1 MSEQD
6 FTQQI
11 AASWAAAQ
19 PLRQAR
25 VLDFSGSVTQES
37 ANDLCAHLLLLDR
50 LDHTRPIQLRLNS
63 PGGVVYAGLAVYD
76 VLRHLRASVATV
88 AIGQVA
94 GVAALLLMAGKP
106 GQRFAMATST
116 VHYTPLRTPAG
127 GMASDIV
134 IAKREVQRL
143 AGVLQDIAKTHTRAG
158 GLGQLFAPSAGFTQ
172 ERTFTAQEAVRYRI
186 VDAVVQTAD
195 EVGG

>member
-25 VLDFSGSVTQES
+25 VLDFSGSVTEES

-50 LDHTRPIQLRLNS
+50 LDHTRPIQLRMDS
-63 PGGVVYAGLAVYD
+63 PGGVVYSGLAVYD
-76 VLRHLRASVATV
+76 VLRNLRAPVTTIAN
-88 AIGQVA
+88 GQVA
-94 GVAALLLMAGKP
+94 GIAALLLMAGTP
-106 GQRFAMATST
+106 GRRFALANST
-116 VHYTPLRTPAG
+116 IHYTPLHTPAG
-127 GMASDIV
+127 GTASDIV
-134 IAKREVQRL
+134 IAGREVKRL
-143 AGVLQDIAKTHTRAG
+143 AGILQDIAKTHTRAG
-158 GLGQLFAPSAGFTQ
+158 GLGQLFAPSADFTQ

-186 VDAVVQTAD
+186 VDAVVPNVD
-195 EVGG
+195 EVG